1 MQSSLTK
8 IDIPGLHLA
17 CIMDGN
23 GRWAERRGLP
33 RTAGHRSGVEAV
45 RRVVEVSPGLGI
57 GTLSLYAFSTDNWK
71 RPEAEVGALMVLFR
85 TYLRAEIARLRRARV
100 RLTVFGRRDRLPEA
114 VRMAITRAEWG
125 TREGDRLHLRIA
137 VDYAGRDAIRM
148 AAARWASESED
159 SSAPPSREVFAGYIA
174 AAAHSPETPPV
185 DLLIRTGGE
194 QRLSDFLL
202 WESAYAELL
211 FLNTLWPDVT
221 PQTLADAVEAYHSRD
236 RRFGGLSQR
245 TGDVNHRI
253 RQTRTPRRGVPTS
266 I

>member
-1 MQSSLTK
+1 MQSSLK
-8 IDIPGLHLA
+8 SSEAEGLHVA

-33 RTAGHRSGVEAV
+33 RTAGHRTGVEAV
-45 RRVVEVSPGLGI
+45 RRIVETSPGLDI
-57 GTLSLYAFSTDNWK
+57 GTLSLYAFSADNWK

-85 TYLRAEIARLRRARV
+85 TYLRAEIARLKRSRV

-114 VRMAITRAEWG
+114 VRMAITRAVWE
-125 TREGDRLHLRIA
+125 TRNGDRLHLRIA

-148 AAARWASESED
+148 AAARWAAETSNTST
-159 SSAPPSREVFAGYIA
+159 PPSREVFARHVA
-174 AAAHSPETPPV
+174 AAAHCPETPPV

-211 FLNTLWPDVT
+211 FLNILWPDIT
-221 PQTLADAVEAYHSRD
+221 AQTLADAVEAYHSRD

-245 TGDVNHRI
+245 TG
-253 RQTRTPRRGVPTS
+253 T
-266 I
+266 